1 MMATY
6 KKIQKWVGQKYGYSA
21 STVKTCYIAHCK
33 ELAGMKLRRARNRKG
48 DTRAIPCPEKFKEPI
63 FEAFRHFNML

>member
-1 MMATY
+1 MATY

-33 ELAGMKLRRARNRKG
+33 ELAGMEPTPASNRQGAKRKILCPDRFQKL
-48 DTRAIPCPEKFKEPI
+48 I
-63 FEAFRHFNML
+63 FAAFRHFNML